1 MDYLPVFMDLKGKP
15 ALLVGGG
22 DVAARKAD
30 LLLRAGAQVTVVA
43 PVLGADLEQR
53 AARGEVRY
61 VRAGFAPAHVDGK
74 HIVVA
79 VTDDDAVNRAVHG
92 ACVSRGIPANVVDH
106 AHLCTFIMP
115 AIIDR
120 SPIVVAISS
129 GGTSPVLA
137 RRLRTKVESV
147 LPASIGRLAAL
158 AERFRGAVKAR
169 FPDIGQRRR
178 FWERT
183 LDGPVAE
190 LALSGREA
198 DAAAAL
204 ERALRDTETS
214 SPGVGEVYLVGAGP
228 GDPDLLTFRAV
239 RLMQQ
244 ADVVVYD
251 NLVGEGI
258 VDMARRDARRIYVGK
273 EARNHTLPQDE
284 INELLVR
291 LAQQGKRVLRLKG
304 GDPFIFGRGGEEIET
319 LAAHGIPFQVVPGV
333 TAAAGA
339 ASYAGIPLTHRDHA
353 HACVL
358 VTGHLK
364 DGTLD
369 LDWPALARRDQTVVV
384 YMGLAALPELCRQ
397 FIRHGLPDDWPAAV
411 IENATTPKQRVVTG
425 SLRTLPHLAQAAGMK
440 PPALVI
446 VGEVVKLR
454 RRLSWFEP
462 RLDPE
467 SETERTS

>member
-1 MDYLPVFMDLKGKP
+1 MDYLPVFMHLKSRP
-15 ALLVGGG
+15 ALVVGGG
-22 DVAARKAD
+22 DVAARKCD

-43 PVLGADLEQR
+43 PDLGEGLARR
-53 AARGEVRY
+53 AARGEVAH
-61 VRAGFAPAHVDGK
+61 VHAAFAPAHVDGK

-79 VTDDDAVNRAVHG
+79 ATDDQAVNRAVHG
-92 ACVSRGIPANVVDH
+92 ACVSRGIPVNVVDQ
-106 AHLCTFIMP
+106 AQLCTFILP
-115 AIIDR
+115 AIVDR

-129 GGTSPVLA
+129 GGSSPVLA
-137 RRLRTKVESV
+137 RRLRAKVESV
-147 LPASIGRLAAL
+147 LPASVGRLAAL
-158 AERFRGAVKAR
+158 AERFRDSVKAR
-169 FPDIGQRRR
+169 LPDVNARRR

-198 DAAAAL
+198 DAAVAL
-204 ERALRDTETS
+204 ERALQDSGTAAAS
-214 SPGVGEVYLVGAGP
+214 VGEVYLVGAGP

-251 NLVGEGI
+251 HLVGDGI
-258 VDMARRDARRIYVGK
+258 LDMARRDAHRIYVGK
-273 EARNHTLPQDE
+273 EARNHTLPQE
-284 INELLVR
+284 GINELLVR
-291 LAQQGKRVLRLKG
+291 LARQGRRVLRLKG

-319 LAAHGIPFQVVPGV
+319 LAANGIPFQVVPGV

-364 DGTLD
+364 DGSLD

-384 YMGLAALPELCRQ
+384 YMGLGALAELCRQ
-397 FIRHGLPDDWPAAV
+397 LIRHGLPDDWPAAV
-411 IENATTPKQRVVTG
+411 IENATTPAQRVLTG

-446 VGEVVKLR
+446 VGQVVKLR
-454 RRLSWFEP
+454 RHLSWFESQ
-462 RLDPE
+462 REPE
-467 SETERTS
+467 AATEPSE

>member
-15 ALLVGGG
+15 ALVIGGG
-22 DVAARKAD
+22 DVASRKTD
-30 LLLRAGAQVTVVA
+30 LLLRAGAQVTVVS
-43 PVLGADLEQR
+43 PELGEGLAQR
-53 AARGEVRY
+53 AARGEVRH
-61 VRAGFAPAHVDGK
+61 VRASFAPAHVDGK

-79 VTDDDAVNRAVHG
+79 ATDDDTVNRAVHG
-92 ACVSRGIPANVVDH
+92 ACVSRGIPVNVVDQ

-129 GGTSPVLA
+129 GATSPVLA
-137 RRLRTKVESV
+137 RRLRTKIESV
-147 LPASIGRLAAL
+147 LPASIGRLAVL
-158 AERFRGAVKAR
+158 AARFRSTVKAK
-169 FPDIGQRRR
+169 FPDVNQRRQ

-198 DAAAAL
+198 DATAAL
-204 ERALRDTETS
+204 ERALHETETTNT
-214 SPGVGEVYLVGAGP
+214 GVGEVYLVGAGP

-251 NLVGEGI
+251 HLVGEGI
-258 VDMARRDARRIYVGK
+258 IDMARRDAHRIYVGK
-273 EARNHTLPQDE
+273 ESRNHTLPQEE

-291 LAQQGKRVLRLKG
+291 LAKQGKRVLRLKG

-319 LAAHGIPFQVVPGV
+319 LAENNIPFQVVPGV

-369 LDWPALARRDQTVVV
+369 LDWPALARRQQTVVV
-384 YMGLAALPELCRQ
+384 YMGLGALPELCRQ

-462 RLDPE
+462 QREQEPE
-467 SETERTS
+467 SESAS